1 MGSVFVLYM
10 KPLFV
15 LINNCTAFLCKS
27 NQVSLMALDVHICR
41 DLNALFSH
49 FFIILSEIP
58 KIGLAVVAG
67 HVVQSVSNAG
77 QYW

>member
-1 MGSVFVLYM
+1 MY
-10 KPLFV
+10 
-15 LINNCTAFLCKS
+15 
-27 NQVSLMALDVHICR
+27 ICR

-67 HVVQSVSNAG
+67 LVVQSVSNAG